1 MENDV
6 IKQQVQEFFDQDRR
20 KRPFVI
26 FLRESDFA
34 KKFPERVKQFSP
46 VEVDDNIKNK
56 ISKGATIVARTG
68 LAIFT
73 YGLSEAAILGGKGA
87 KQGYEKLKRSLNK
100 IDADI
105 LYLSEM
111 HLDAALTMGTLR
123 KPEGG
128 FAYNVVYTAHPYL
141 KEVYAPF
148 ARFHDILFKEKQS
161 EIVNICSALGASKL
175 KVVYERVQVK
185 ASSQKFGINL
195 PDFLGSAKTDN
206 QNSQTRSQ
214 EISHDATYKP
224 KRKPTLPPENQLVWY
239 HHEPQWQQLVTN
251 RLEDGL
257 LSIKL
262 QISSYEDHYVTHE
275 LALGFE
281 QAGLDLGG
289 KWIEHTQT
297 MLLVEGE
304 FVPLDELPQ

>member
-1 MENDV
+1 MENEV
-6 IKQQVQEFFDQDRR
+6 IKQQVQEFFDQERR

-26 FLRESDFA
+26 FLRESDFT
-34 KKFPERVKQFSP
+34 KKFPDFAKQLSP
-46 VEVDDNIKNK
+46 IEVDDGIKNK
-56 ISKGATIVARTG
+56 ISKGTKIAARAG
-68 LAIFT
+68 LALFT
-73 YGLSEAAILGGKGA
+73 YGLSEVAILGGKGA
-87 KQGYEKLKRSLNK
+87 KQGYEKLKQSLNK
-100 IDADI
+100 VDANI
-105 LYLSEM
+105 QYFSEM
-111 HLDAALTMGTLR
+111 HLDSALAQGALR

-128 FAYNVVYTAHPYL
+128 IAYNVIYTAHPYL
-141 KEVYAPF
+141 SDVYAPF

-175 KVVYERVQVK
+175 KVVYEKVQVK
-185 ASSQKFGINL
+185 ESSQKFGINL
-195 PDFLGSAKTDN
+195 PDFLGSAKADN
-206 QNSQTRSQ
+206 QNSQSRFQ

-224 KRKPTLPPENQLVWY
+224 KKKPTLPPENQLVWY
-239 HHEPQWQQLVTN
+239 QHEPQWRQLVTN

-257 LSIKL
+257 LTVRL
-262 QISSYEDHYVTHE
+262 QISSHEDHYVTHE

-289 KWIEHTQT
+289 KWVEHTHT